1 MASVNKVILL
11 GNLGRDP
18 ELRYTPGGQPVA
30 NFSIATSESWNKK
43 DGSGRE
49 EKTEWHRIVAWG
61 RTAELCAQYLAK
73 GRTVYIEGRLQTREW
88 ENKEGQKQ
96 RTTEVIA
103 NSVQF
108 IGSGGGAGAGGGA
121 GGGGAGGAGGGGAP
135 RGGSGG
141 GNAPMGGGYDGGP
154 PPADDEIPF

>member
-1 MASVNKVILL
+1 MASVNKVILV

-49 EKTEWHRIVAWG
+49 ERTEWHRIVAWG

-103 NSVQF
+103 NTVQF
-108 IGSGGGAGAGGGA
+108 IGGGGGGAAGGGNTPRGGQGSGGGAPVS
-121 GGGGAGGAGGGGAP
+121 GGGGF
-135 RGGSGG
+135 
-141 GNAPMGGGYDGGP
+141 DGGP
-154 PPADDEIPF
+154 PPDDEIPF